1 MKNWFIE
8 ANNSFLEVMNKMKK
22 LSDFMEMIEH
32 NLLFNAD
39 ESTICADLEASI
51 REGKDLD

>member
-22 LSDFMEMIEH
+22 LSDFMEMVEH

>member
-8 ANNSFLEVMNKMKK
+8 ANSSFLEVMNKMKK
-22 LSDFMEMIEH
+22 LSDFMEMVEH

-39 ESTICADLEASI
+39 EATICADLEASI
-51 REGKDLD
+51 RDGKDFE

>member
-1 MKNWFIE
+1 VKNWFIE

-22 LSDFMEMIEH
+22 LSDFMEMVEH

-39 ESTICADLEASI
+39 EATICADLEASI
-51 REGKDLD
+51 RDGKDFE